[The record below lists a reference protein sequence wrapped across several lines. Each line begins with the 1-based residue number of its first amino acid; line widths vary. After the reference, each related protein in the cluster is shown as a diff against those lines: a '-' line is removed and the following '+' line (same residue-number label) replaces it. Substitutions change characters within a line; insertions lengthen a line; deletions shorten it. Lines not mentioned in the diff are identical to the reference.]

1 MQKYTNFII
10 IWKLYDFFIF
20 ASDTLFSDFIL
31 SDGCMFSYLT
41 CIQLEPVGS
50 VCESDS
56 FRAVKNE
63 ICHTGLHIGQH
74 HKGVDKE
81 DLFLNDELKR
91 LSRS

>member
-41 CIQLEPVGS
+41 CIQLEPEDQSVNQTVSVRLRMKFAILGS
-50 VCESDS
+50 TLASIIKVLTKKISS
-56 FRAVKNE
+56 S
-63 ICHTGLHIGQH
+63 TM
-74 HKGVDKE
+74 
-81 DLFLNDELKR
+81 
-91 LSRS
+91 S